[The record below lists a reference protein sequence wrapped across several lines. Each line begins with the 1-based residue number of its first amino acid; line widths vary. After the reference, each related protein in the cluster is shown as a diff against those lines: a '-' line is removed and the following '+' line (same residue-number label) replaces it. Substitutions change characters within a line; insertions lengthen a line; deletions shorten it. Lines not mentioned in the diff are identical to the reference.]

1 MVSRCSKTMSRYK
14 NLSRC
19 TPEHQGIE
27 IEHQG
32 VVKPC
37 QDIKSYLGAQL
48 NIKMLKFSI
57 KVK

>member
-1 MVSRCSKTMSRYK
+1 MSRYK

-27 IEHQG
+27 IQHQG